1 MSWSRVG
8 YRICKIFPGDN
19 EEVVRWNVIPVHVWG
34 METSRHMDRA
44 QDNDGELTASII
56 NKEQYLLGKHTVIVR
71 HQELILDDPRYSII
85 YQMFRLQRIPH
96 AYSQLLICKVASLAR
111 SMIMPNVRPIFIVI
125 MNVTTYVSRPLMEL
139 IIEDI
144 DNERLATVVTT
155 SMQDEAMKIVPA
167 TKSSIDKLEKVKM
180 KLDDRC
186 SICLEEFTSEM
197 EEVVRMPCSH
207 VYHTPCIVKWLEY
220 NHLCPLCRFEMPKS
234 VA

>member
-8 YRICKIFPGDN
+8 YRICKIFSGDN

-34 METSRHMDRA
+34 METSRQMDRA
-44 QDNDGELTASII
+44 QDNNGELTASII
-56 NKEQYLLGKHTVIVR
+56 NKEQHLLGKHTVNVR

-85 YQMFRLQRIPH
+85 YQMLRLQRIP
-96 AYSQLLICKVASLAR
+96 ILAR

-186 SICLEEFTSEM
+186 SICLEEFTSGM
-197 EEVVRMPCSH
+197 EEVARMPCSH